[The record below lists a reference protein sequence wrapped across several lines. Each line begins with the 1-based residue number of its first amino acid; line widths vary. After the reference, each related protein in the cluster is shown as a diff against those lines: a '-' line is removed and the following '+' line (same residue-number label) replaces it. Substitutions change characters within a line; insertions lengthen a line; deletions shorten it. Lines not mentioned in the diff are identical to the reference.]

1 MNVVFNG
8 FFIIERNNLNLTD
21 LRVFQ
26 PKHVFR
32 LKKYRNDK
40 LKLKKD
46 FLFFIIFK
54 TKQSFFKIVKTIH
67 LVIGLI

>member
-26 PKHVFR
+26 PKKCFSS
-32 LKKYRNDK
+32 KKYRPNDK

-46 FLFFIIFK
+46 LFVLF
-54 TKQSFFKIVKTIH
+54 
-67 LVIGLI
+67 

>member
-8 FFIIERNNLNLTD
+8 FFFIIERNNLNFTD

-26 PKHVFR
+26 PKIVFR
-32 LKKYRNDK
+32 LKKYRPNDK

-46 FLFFIIFK
+46 LFVLF
-54 TKQSFFKIVKTIH
+54 
-67 LVIGLI
+67 

>member
-1 MNVVFNG
+1 MLSLMV

-21 LRVFQ
+21 LRGFQ

-46 FLFFIIFK
+46 FFSS
-54 TKQSFFKIVKTIH
+54 SFLKRNNRFSK
-67 LVIGLI
+67 